1 MQLLKLDLAMIIE
14 LKQRLSQYK
23 SYWQSRQWIK
33 LKFFYLSRAYY
44 SIRQKLSNYKQI
56 LSALITMYKAVLA
69 YFLLP
74 ILVATVTQYIELPT
88 RSWFVANGWVILKDS
103 DYSTLV
109 ATVTSISGFFIGL
122 YYAAITTIG
131 GSIYSKV
138 PQSLRQL
145 LLNERYGN
153 AYLNYLVSFT
163 FWGILLLAQYVLGYR
178 VNPLNIPLI
187 VLFGGFAVFAFFQ
200 IGVRALSLFEPTEF
214 AGEIFDNI
222 SKSVKRLLP
231 GASHWDS
238 PAFQKHEHK
247 NVQHWL
253 ETIQALAEIATSE
266 KHLSGKVFI
275 NFTQKI
281 TQFLSWYEYQKDRI
295 PRNSEWF
302 TSIHQHPDWY
312 QTDDIQTSLAH
323 QSGHILEAIKVPN
336 YQWLEK
342 ELSDVLFSCLRLNLE
357 NRNYSH
363 AMQTL
368 GCIDMYIKTIA
379 AKGNMSW
386 AFEVLSQVA
395 HVCEEHINEVVK
407 NQVDQNAELIGLCD
421 FVAYLPINAYLAYVK
436 SLNNRN
442 GTIISRLVDG
452 INWNKKNSIY
462 KEQLSENTIK
472 KLEWFQERMRFEYDV
487 EGKFITPDWYVKNEI
502 CNQEAISFVR
512 NTNEIIDKFGAMYSS
527 WVKNLTFS
535 RRYWFASA
543 CSVREKEFWYK
554 ISYQSHVFSN
564 YWKSLSNY
572 QKHDE
577 SWPNFDIEALKDTL
591 DQKAKKVEQS
601 RTVLLN
607 KLILIDRPE
616 EFPDY
621 PGVFLHSQGEA
632 LFEALLSN
640 DEPQIIELF
649 PSYYFSSFY
658 KFLKLFPCDFNE
670 LGKAENKAKIAS
682 AALIDLL
689 ELTGFAIVLLSF
701 YQNKKLANLIQ
712 RIWNQHLSD
721 PAKVSQLMA
730 TVNLYDSA
738 FEIPHRDAHRFQWKR
753 SVYGKFSSELDTKEI
768 YRAGNYFHSEKM
780 VMHDDP
786 LVRLFAREDIG
797 LDHKGIDVFVTEL
810 LIPKLENPEQEI
822 NKFRRDLRHKVLR
835 ETERYQQYKT
845 GGFDE

>member
-1 MQLLKLDLAMIIE
+1 MQGAGMIIE
-14 LKQRLSQYK
+14 IQQRLSQYK
-23 SYWQSRQWIK
+23 SYWQFRKWIK
-33 LKFFYLSRAYY
+33 LKSFYISRTYY
-44 SIRQKLSNYKQI
+44 SIRQKLSNYKQV
-56 LSALITMYKAVLA
+56 LSALFIMYKAAFV

-74 ILVATVTQYIELPT
+74 ILVATVTQCIEFPT

-109 ATVTSISGFFIGL
+109 ATVTSISGLFIGL
-122 YYAAITTIG
+122 YYAAMTTIG

-302 TSIHQHPDWY
+302 TLIHQHPDWY
-312 QTDDIQTSLAH
+312 QTDDIQTSHAYR
-323 QSGHILEAIKVPN
+323 SGHILEPIKVPN
-336 YQWLEK
+336 FRWLEK
-342 ELSDVLFSCLRLNLE
+342 ELSGVLFSCLRLNLA
-357 NRNYSH
+357 NHNYSH

-368 GCIDMYIKTIA
+368 GCIEMYLETIS
-379 AKGNMSW
+379 AKGDMTW
-386 AFEVLSQVA
+386 AFEVLSQA
-395 HVCEEHINEVVK
+395 TEVCEEHINEVVK
-407 NQVDQNAELIGLCD
+407 NKEDQTAELIGLCD
-421 FVAYLPINAYLAYVK
+421 YVAYLPINAYLAYVK
-436 SLNNRN
+436 SLSSRN
-442 GTIISRLVDG
+442 GEVISRLIDG
-452 INWNKKNSIY
+452 INWNNKNSIY

-535 RRYWFASA
+535 RRYWLASA

-554 ISYQSHVFSN
+554 ISYQSQVFSS

-577 SWPNFDIEALKDTL
+577 SWPAFNIDELNKTL
-591 DQKAKKVEQS
+591 EEKNDKVEQS
-601 RTVLLN
+601 RTVLLD
-607 KLILIDRPE
+607 KLIPVKRPDK
-616 EFPDY
+616 FPDY
-621 PGVFLHSQGEA
+621 PGVFLHSQGES

-640 DEPQIIELF
+640 DETRIIELF

-658 KFLKLFPCDFNE
+658 QFSKLLSRDFNE
-670 LGKAENKAKIAS
+670 LSKAENMAKVAS

-689 ELTGFAIVLLSF
+689 ELTGFAIVLLRFHRNTRLSDW
-701 YQNKKLANLIQ
+701 IQ
-712 RIWNQHLSD
+712 RIWERHLSE

-730 TVNLYDSA
+730 TVNMYDSA
-738 FEIPHRDAHRFQWKR
+738 HEIPHRNEHRFNWEHCIC
-753 SVYGKFSSELDTKEI
+753 GKLSNELDTKEV
-768 YRAGNYFHSEKM
+768 YRKGNYFHSEKI

-786 LVRLFAREDIG
+786 LVRLFAKEDLG
-797 LDHKGIDVFVTEL
+797 LNHKGIDVFVTEL
-810 LIPKLENPEQEI
+810 LIPKLENPKQEI
-822 NKFRRDLRHKVLR
+822 SKFRRDLRDKIQR
-835 ETERYQQYKT
+835 EIERYEQYQK
-845 GGFDE
+845 GELDE